1 MLQSEKMFFSR
12 LYADGSTVY
21 NSLKS
26 RGLVHT
32 VFAPIY
38 RPLLAYVDDYIK
50 RHGQLPPQSDL
61 LDRFKSFKK
70 DDLFGAVPEAPLSA
84 VYESV
89 VNSALRGD
97 IQTAL
102 QDVIDAYNKTDI
114 DPHAV
119 LAKITGVSAE
129 LTAKYAINKADT
141 QTLSQAA
148 KVFLD
153 ELDNGEVV
161 VPGIAP
167 SLLFIEDQ
175 AGGWQPSD
183 LTTIAAL
190 SGVGKSWLLC
200 MNAVTATT
208 GNPYHFYDQQTL
220 PSGIT
225 FLTKEQRA
233 QRKKRVLFFSLEM
246 SVKQVYRRL
255 AALYARVSYARYR
268 ENKLTDDE
276 MKRMRRVLELF
287 ANDSSDT
294 GLGASI
300 KVIGPGSVLS
310 PDAIYAA
317 AEEFKADVVMIDAF
331 YMMPGKGEERWQQ
344 IESNMQ
350 QLRLGALMS
359 NRHYM
364 VTTQL
369 KRTTGRTLAATDL
382 DSLSFSSSIGHDST
396 TVIAL
401 VQSKND
407 AHAGIVY
414 VTPIKRRD
422 GIPGQ
427 EYLYSWNHQ
436 EGIYHQQGLVVDDDT
451 AFSNFT

>member
-1 MLQSEKMFFSR
+1 MLQPEKMFFSR
-12 LYADGSTVY
+12 MYSDGAATLTA
-21 NSLKS
+21 LKS
-26 RGLVHT
+26 RGLTHN
-32 VFAPIY
+32 VFTPIY
-38 RPLLAYVDDYIK
+38 RPVLGYVEQYVAK
-50 RHGQLPPQSDL
+50 HGQLPPQQDL
-61 LDRFKSFKK
+61 LEKFPSFKAS
-70 DDLFGAVPEAPLSA
+70 DLFGPVPEAPLSA
-84 VYESV
+84 VYEAV
-89 VNSALRGD
+89 VGAALRGD
-97 IQTAL
+97 IQSAL
-102 QDVIDAYNKTDI
+102 QEVIDAYNDSGV
-114 DPHAV
+114 DPHDV
-119 LAKITGVSAE
+119 LAKISDTSAS
-129 LTAKYAINKADT
+129 LTAKYTISSADT

-148 KVFLD
+148 RVFLD
-153 ELDNGEVV
+153 ELDNGEII

-175 AGGWQPSD
+175 AGGWQPGD

-208 GNPYHFYDQQTL
+208 GNPYHFYDQTTL
-220 PSGIT
+220 PSGVE

-276 MKRMRRVLELF
+276 MRRMRRVLELF
-287 ANDSSDT
+287 ANDTSDT

-300 KVIGPGSVLS
+300 KVVGPGSVLS
-310 PDAIYAA
+310 PESIYAA

-331 YMMPGKGEERWQQ
+331 YLMPGKGEERWQQ
-344 IESNMQ
+344 VEYNMQ
-350 QLRLGALMS
+350 QLRLGSLMS

-364 VTTQL
+364 LTTQL
-369 KRTTGRTLAATDL
+369 KKTTGRTLASTDL

-407 AHAGIVY
+407 AHAGICY
-414 VTPIKRRD
+414 VTPVKRRD

-436 EGIYHQQGLVVDDDT
+436 DGIYHQQGLVVDDDT
-451 AFSNFT
+451 SFSNFT